1 MIERGGGGEEME
13 GEGGGGKGW
22 WWWAAASSAQLT
34 AGIAWYQRGCGKSGA
49 MMPFKAFAIAT
60 VFVSGGATAAAG
72 ALHATG
78 IRTKRPSHI
87 TIWRLALSIN
97 ESPWYITMVMT
108 MV

>member
-1 MIERGGGGEEME
+1 ME
-13 GEGGGGKGW
+13 GEGGGGEGW

-34 AGIAWYQRGCGKSGA
+34 AGIAWYRRGCGKSGA

-78 IRTKRPSHI
+78 IRTVDDMKKVGSGIRRWMGAPPNG
-87 TIWRLALSIN
+87 TK
-97 ESPWYITMVMT
+97 
-108 MV
+108 